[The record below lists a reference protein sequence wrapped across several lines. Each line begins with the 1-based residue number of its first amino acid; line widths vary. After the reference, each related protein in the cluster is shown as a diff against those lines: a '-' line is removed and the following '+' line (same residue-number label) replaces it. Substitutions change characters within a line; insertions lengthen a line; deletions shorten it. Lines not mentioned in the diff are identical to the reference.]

1 MDAPITS
8 TNNNDNSN
16 DNNNNDMRRLED
28 LMDDAAGDDSGGSAP
43 EGQIDVY
50 TLLILVFA
58 ISFGVPILR
67 MIYYKYISRIIDSAK
82 ESVANARKRA
92 TERVSD
98 AGRRV
103 TSNRLSGR
111 FK

>member
-1 MDAPITS
+1 MPS
-8 TNNNDNSN
+8 S
-16 DNNNNDMRRLED
+16 
-28 LMDDAAGDDSGGSAP
+28 P
-43 EGQIDVY
+43 F
-50 TLLILVFA
+50 TLLSSLFSFFLGGGGISVNFLLMFVFS
-58 ISFGVPILR
+58 ISFGVPIIRL
-67 MIYYKYISRIIDSAK
+67 IYYKYVSRIIDSAK

-111 FK
+111 MK